1 MFLIQINV
9 ANSEFDSQQEDYYF
23 THQNTQDMC
32 TNHLEKMICLED
44 STRISKKSMIA
55 EILKKKEEADKV
67 NNLPDD
73 QDLERVTGL
82 TYKDFGSVE
91 GAVQAYNFAMGFL
104 IQKGDQF
111 AVNCKLFSNLNLTQH
126 LVE

>member
-1 MFLIQINV
+1 
-9 ANSEFDSQQEDYYF
+9 
-23 THQNTQDMC
+23 MC
-32 TNHLEKMICLED
+32 
-44 STRISKKSMIA
+44 KSMIA

-82 TYKDFGSVE
+82 TYRDFETVE

-104 IQKGDQF
+104 IQKGDEF
-111 AVNCKLFSNLNLTQH
+111 AVNCRLFSNLNLTQH
-126 LVE
+126 LVD